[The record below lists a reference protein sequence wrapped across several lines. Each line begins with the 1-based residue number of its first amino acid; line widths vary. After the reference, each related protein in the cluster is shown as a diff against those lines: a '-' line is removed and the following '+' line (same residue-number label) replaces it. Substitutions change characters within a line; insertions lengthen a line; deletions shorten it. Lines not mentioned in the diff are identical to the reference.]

1 LTDSRSAFVYPHQH
15 FLEET
20 TKKASLSPVPLMMA
34 VCMLCQPW
42 DGSFDL
48 KMGLTH
54 NQLKAIDPDVI
65 KINETGILNRT
76 LDNIR

>member
-1 LTDSRSAFVYPHQH
+1 
-15 FLEET
+15 
-20 TKKASLSPVPLMMA
+20 MMA